1 MSSSFAPKW
10 VPAILVTLAA
20 TLGFAG
26 SALGAVPD
34 IKQGPAPTWDGGF
47 SMVKVGSQV
56 QLQFPAEIDI
66 ATDGGPLTITG
77 ARQDTTVNTMDA
89 FEAGASGVVG
99 ALQYNFDPS
108 HQHWHYLALDRYDL
122 RSHDSSLTEVARDQK
137 TGFCLVQ
144 SSAINPTDCQHNNPS
159 ALSVSETINPGFS
172 DIYDPARD
180 GQYIDVT
187 GLNGTYEFIQWVNAD
202 CRLSDTG
209 PGGHTWATVLNI
221 NATAATPTVTVTSQT
236 PLWNN
241 YYAGL
246 SNAQKC
252 LPAETVRP
260 VVSGSAQMGGMLST
274 VAGSWLD
281 RMANEFTYQW
291 RRCDATGWNCADI
304 PGATA
309 QNYAPTASDGGHTI
323 RARVT
328 GDFIG
333 SSEQGT
339 PQDSEATSVVPGGTG
354 TTTTTTST
362 SSSTTTTGKTTSTV
376 TTTTTTSTGGS
387 TSSGKKL
394 VVPALTAAVKALRL
408 VSVQSLVDR
417 GVRARAHCSE
427 ACRVGLS
434 LTGRGGVRLG
444 HMTARLS
451 RSGSRT
457 LTLKLNRKAQR
468 IVSRFHSGTLT
479 LWLNVKGTDGELQT
493 VSHVLHIKG

>member
-1 MSSSFAPKW
+1 MSSSLAPKW
-10 VPAILVTLAA
+10 VPALLVTVAA

-77 ARQDTTVNTMDA
+77 SRQDTTVNTMDA
-89 FEAGASGVVG
+89 FEAGVSGVVG

-187 GLNGTYEFIQWVNAD
+187 GLNGTYEFVQWVNAD
-202 CRLSDTG
+202 CRLSDMG
-209 PGGHTWATVLNI
+209 PAGHTWATVLQI

-260 VVSGSAQMGGMLST
+260 VVSGSAQVGGMLST

-281 RMANEFTYQW
+281 RMADEFTYQW

-309 QNYAPTASDGGHTI
+309 QNYAPTASDAGHTI

-339 PQDSEATSVVPGGTG
+339 PQDSEATSVVPGGSG
-354 TTTTTTST
+354 TTTTTTTT
-362 SSSTTTTGKTTSTV
+362 SSSNTTTGKTTSTV

-387 TSSGKKL
+387 TSS
-394 VVPALTAAVKALRL
+394 
-408 VSVQSLVDR
+408 
-417 GVRARAHCSE
+417 
-427 ACRVGLS
+427 
-434 LTGRGGVRLG
+434 
-444 HMTARLS
+444 
-451 RSGSRT
+451 
-457 LTLKLNRKAQR
+457 
-468 IVSRFHSGTLT
+468 
-479 LWLNVKGTDGELQT
+479 
-493 VSHVLHIKG
+493 